1 MQDYYTPKGKHL
13 TLSDRRNIE
22 RWLHEGC
29 SNREVARR
37 LDKAPQTIH
46 NEVKR
51 GLILQQVRQSRFKK
65 VYSADRA
72 QMAYEE
78 NRKRSVKA
86 VQLDKQT
93 RVFFFQFF
101 RQFQTELLILL
112 QSDMRYIIHYSF
124 KDYLKVLVNNYFLNE
139 VRPSIEPYWQ
149 SYVSAGLA
157 DVLFTWI
164 LSGAKESDQEMA
176 NIIYKVARMS

>member
-1 MQDYYTPKGKHL
+1 MSNQIEADLPKKERLFQALIEQLRIQSMDEINISQLCQKAGVSRMYYYRNYVSLEDIVREKLDQMFHDYLLQIEKYKRKG
-13 TLSDRRNIE
+13 
-22 RWLHEGC
+22 HE
-29 SNREVARR
+29 A
-37 LDKAPQTIH
+37 I
-46 NEVKR
+46 
-51 GLILQQVRQSRFKK
+51 
-65 VYSADRA
+65 
-72 QMAYEE
+72 
-78 NRKRSVKA
+78 
-86 VQLDKQT
+86 

-157 DVLFTWI
+157 DVLFIWI
-164 LSGAKESDQEMA
+164 LSGAKESDQEMV
-176 NIIYKVARMS
+176 NIIYPWC